1 MADRKGIWPV
11 KTCADVPKGSALE
24 QVEAEKRR
32 ELADPG
38 SSEKRL
44 SMEVLLVMVPVV
56 ATVATAVVVISV
68 DGCIKLRDTYLLA
81 AFAHLFVS

>member
-24 QVEAEKRR
+24 QVDAEKRR

-56 ATVATAVVVISV
+56 ATAVVVISV
-68 DGCIKLRDTYLLA
+68 DGCVKLRDTYLRA